1 LAIIGREDFT
11 GAWDYAS
18 LPANVRIG
26 EGCHLESKD
35 SFARFRSTRRP
46 GLVLGKRVR
55 TYIWTSFN
63 VEPSGRVEVGNDST
77 LVGALFM
84 CAESITVGE
93 RVIISYNVAIA
104 DCDFHPVDPELR
116 KKDAIAIVSGDDPSQ
131 RPPLVSRPVVIED
144 DVQVGIGAII
154 LKGVSIGE
162 GARVGAGAVVTSDVP
177 ARVVVAGNPARI
189 VTQGSGEQS
198 PHDR

>member
-1 LAIIGREDFT
+1 MVIGTHEFT

-18 LPANVRIG
+18 LPTTVRIG
-26 EGCHLESKD
+26 EGCYLESKD

-46 GLVLGKRVR
+46 GLILGNGVR

-63 VEPSGRVEVGNDST
+63 VEPSGRVEVGDDST
-77 LVGALFM
+77 LVGAHFM

-104 DCDFHPVDPELR
+104 DCDFHPIDPELR
-116 KKDAIAIVSGDDPSQ
+116 KQDAIANAPGGDMSQ

-154 LKGVSIGE
+154 LKGVRIGA
-162 GARVGAGAVVTSDVP
+162 GARVGAGAVVTSDIP
-177 ARVVVAGNPARI
+177 AGAVAVGNPARI
-189 VTQGSGEQS
+189 VNEGSGGQPPDE
-198 PHDR
+198 R